1 MKLLTV
7 VVLAAIFSGA
17 HSGRSMVQT
26 RMRGENIQP
35 KLIYDFYKDWDPLR
49 ALHQLFDYIL
59 SKVPLSAKVASTED
73 INEAKT
79 KVLSWF
85 NKVESSLNSG
95 VQKLSADFAEK
106 VQTTSS
112 DIRSK
117 FEEHKQKF
125 ANSEYSSKLA
135 ELADSLAAKQVE
147 ISKDV
152 EKTLAKASVEVHQQM
167 EETKKHL
174 KGIRSEGKEQL
185 LKWLTETEKKVNGGV
200 QKLSKDFTAQLE
212 TTSNDLRE
220 KIAKSEYAGKLSE
233 LSDTLKVKHEEISK
247 DVVKTIARVS
257 EDVKAQLDQ
266 AKAHIKNIK
275 IWMQDEL

>member
-17 HSGRSMVQT
+17 HS
-26 RMRGENIQP
+26 
-35 KLIYDFYKDWDPLR
+35 
-49 ALHQLFDYIL
+49 
-59 SKVPLSAKVASTED
+59 VASTED

-185 LKWLTETEKKVNGGV
+185 LKWLAETERKVNGGV

-220 KIAKSEYAGKLSE
+220 KIEKSEYAGKLSE

-257 EDVKAQLDQ
+257 EDVKVQLDQ